1 MRHGGFAHC
10 DSGASRVPRAGLTA
24 VVRALSAFLVIA
36 APIAALF
43 APESPSYAVA
53 PPPGYR
59 SDDPIEELAAMA
71 PHRWSLSGTLLA
83 VEAETGADRTS
94 LASALGSKFAQIV
107 AAHMDYAQAY
117 RARVE
122 QPIQAALDASA
133 EANRRERLRGRGWST
148 AAARLAA
155 ARADALAALLA
166 AQELDRALA
175 SRLGEIL
182 GGVQAESSTET
193 PSVVPSA
200 VPSLVP
206 RRAPGTPAV
215 GDALTARFAYTGLV
229 AVLGDRV
236 ADLRLVTGLPD
247 LASILDRVAQRPD
260 TPEPDRALLRAAAHA
275 ERIRGV
281 AELDALP
288 AAVVGAFF
296 KDLKANADRLAT
308 LDEKTLRSLEDSFEL
323 SAEQDALAPR
333 LRIVALRQFDAGRR
347 IVEVCRA
354 QMTVQTAS
362 RVADAWVSGLWRSV
376 TAAHGIRTPGGTLWS
391 LSHEVDTT
399 LKAIARDPAIS
410 SDERRAI
417 EAAVA
422 LAHTELAERAWK
434 LAAPVFAAIRAEVAA
449 VQPVA
454 EAADEGGDG
463 AIREGESPEAHA
475 RRLAMKRAARK
486 RMGREDDSPLT
497 GPVNTLMSEMRPLA
511 MAQRVRVAEVVA
523 GTLGERAKRYLEP
536 SDDPQGESGDL
547 DSAVRAVPT
556 VHLSFDDAAAIEA
569 AEAAEGGWAVDG
581 VEQEPASIDFGEARS
596 AESDAMEPLAPPFVP
611 GVLSRP
617 APPLGLRQIDEA
629 SRTAGVRVTRA
640 CGQAALDA
648 AIASP
653 AGDAYRAAREEL
665 VARADALPRT
675 VQPDAKLDFAPV
687 FAACRALEAAA
698 RALDGAIADELE
710 ARCTVPPDSGVR
722 ALLLLSRDE
731 LGFSFL
737 STLGVLRELPISAV
751 DRTTLFAA
759 AQAELSRLAAA
770 EPTHRAAMLAAELAA
785 YGLVE
790 DDGRLVRRDTDGRI
804 SDDRAASLDC
814 ERRSA
819 VLKAV
824 ADAAELAFGADDA
837 RFFRVKTAL
846 VGSNGMFASQDGA
859 APVSRRIARTRLR
872 AAGDADTLARLDAI
886 DRALWSAML
895 SSMVRRRVERCGC
908 EWTGI
913 EGAVGRG
920 YYSLMNGTAP
930 HDRYRSRRA
939 LADADDAIERA
950 SLELARIDAATAHAR

>member
-1 MRHGGFAHC
+1 M
-10 DSGASRVPRAGLTA
+10 
-24 VVRALSAFLVIA
+24 RALSAFLVLA
-36 APIAALF
+36 APIAAVF

-83 VEAETGADRTS
+83 VEAETGADRAS
-94 LASALGSKFAQIV
+94 LASALGSRFAQIV

-133 EANRRERLRGRGWST
+133 EANRRERLRGGGWST

-166 AQELDRALA
+166 AQELDRAFA

-182 GGVQAESSTET
+182 GGVQAEFPTET
-193 PSVVPSA
+193 PGVVPSA
-200 VPSLVP
+200 VPSAVP
-206 RRAPGTPAV
+206 SLDLRHAPGTTTV
-215 GDALTARFAYTGLV
+215 GDALAARFAYTGLV
-229 AVLGDRV
+229 AVLDDRV
-236 ADLRLVTGLPD
+236 ADLRLATGLPD
-247 LASILDRVAQRPD
+247 LASILDRVAQQPD
-260 TPEPDRALLRAAAHA
+260 TPEPDRVLLRSTAHA
-275 ERIRGV
+275 ERIRGI

-347 IVEVCRA
+347 IVEACRA
-354 QMTVQTAS
+354 QMTVQTGS
-362 RVADAWVSGLWRSV
+362 RVADAWVSDLWRSV

-511 MAQRVRVAEVVA
+511 MAQRARVAEVVA

-581 VEQEPASIDFGEARS
+581 VEQEPASIDFGEALS

-617 APPLGLRQIDEA
+617 APPLGLRQIYEA

-653 AGDAYRAAREEL
+653 AGDAYRAAREAL
-665 VARADALPRT
+665 GARADALPRT
-675 VQPDAKLDFAPV
+675 VQ
-687 FAACRALEAAA
+687 
-698 RALDGAIADELE
+698 
-710 ARCTVPPDSGVR
+710 
-722 ALLLLSRDE
+722 
-731 LGFSFL
+731 
-737 STLGVLRELPISAV
+737 
-751 DRTTLFAA
+751 
-759 AQAELSRLAAA
+759 
-770 EPTHRAAMLAAELAA
+770 
-785 YGLVE
+785 
-790 DDGRLVRRDTDGRI
+790 
-804 SDDRAASLDC
+804 
-814 ERRSA
+814 
-819 VLKAV
+819 
-824 ADAAELAFGADDA
+824 
-837 RFFRVKTAL
+837 
-846 VGSNGMFASQDGA
+846 
-859 APVSRRIARTRLR
+859 
-872 AAGDADTLARLDAI
+872 
-886 DRALWSAML
+886 
-895 SSMVRRRVERCGC
+895 
-908 EWTGI
+908 
-913 EGAVGRG
+913 
-920 YYSLMNGTAP
+920 
-930 HDRYRSRRA
+930 
-939 LADADDAIERA
+939 
-950 SLELARIDAATAHAR
+950 